1 MNCPFGLTLDDLME
15 KEDHR
20 FDEDE
25 EKMIERIEKEPD
37 PVD

>member
-1 MNCPFGLTLDDLME
+1 MDLME